1 MINYYNQKKGGEKQ
15 MAGLEN
21 SMDNAENAQKVKS
34 AKEDPAEKKRQK
46 DFYAKLRARTA
57 EQPEGAQYD

>member
-1 MINYYNQKKGGEKQ
+1 MV
-15 MAGLEN
+15 GLE
-21 SMDNAENAQKVKS
+21 SAMDNAEAAQKVKV

-57 EQPEGAQYD
+57 DQPKGVKDE